1 MLLVVAV
8 LAGLVMAPKIIRSQ
22 SSQALTELSYKQSC
36 KVPDGCR
43 VKLDEG
49 LVTLMIFPGDLP
61 PLQNLNIEVGLEGIA
76 ARKVTMEFIGRD
88 MAMGLMPFPLFR
100 QKPFK
105 GTDIYR
111 GTGSISVCTVD
122 NNMVWLARLVIT
134 SESTVRTV
142 VFELE
147 T

>member
-1 MLLVVAV
+1 MLLVLAV
-8 LAGLVMAPKIIRSQ
+8 LTGLVVAPKVIRSQ
-22 SSQALTELSYKQSC
+22 SSQALEERSYKQSC
-36 KVPDGCR
+36 KVSDGCR
-43 VKLDEG
+43 VKLDDG
-49 LVTLMIFPGDLP
+49 LVTLVILPGDMP
-61 PLQNLNIEVGLEGIA
+61 PLQDLDIEVGIEGIA

-100 QKPFK
+100 QQPHQ
-105 GTDIYR
+105 GAERYT

-122 NNMVWLARLVIT
+122 NNMVWLARLIIS
-134 SESTVRTV
+134 SEATVHTV